1 MANNLTTNDGA
12 IETGLRADVMRLS
25 MENKN
30 LLSNKDSIYVGTGDA
45 TSVNVGGSTITIST
59 TKALEKGSDNTVLSV
74 VGGNLGYNKV
84 NPNMVQ
90 TGVTYNITSQTAL
103 NCENAS
109 RASFSYVADIA
120 TYPAVDGE
128 PSGETIETRFNNNT
142 AVMFGLTQRVEL
154 IESMMNK
161 GVELLTSSPV
171 YGFTVNVNGQEYRI
185 GTIAFIKTAC
195 VRYYNSCFLGGT
207 IELDQMKANNENFA
221 GLEAFYKNGEVAT
234 CSLNLNVNNK
244 NYLPQQDV
252 EFYINTDVKIRY
264 DSKVGTGDG
273 SDSYAWLS
281 SFVGQPLC
289 LKIKTDGSMTLQAFG
304 IPEVTKTSGSSSS
317 PINYF
322 RTEFGK
328 YNNNL
333 ADYYKQP
340 IKVPTLLP
348 VIQIYYRPKIND

>member
-30 LLSNKDSIYVGTGDA
+30 LLSNKDSIYVGTGDT
-45 TSVNVGGSTITIST
+45 TSVNVGGSTITIPT

-84 NPNMVQ
+84 NPDLVQ

-120 TYPAVDGE
+120 AYPAVEGE
-128 PSGETIETRFNNNT
+128 PSGETIATRFSDNTT
-142 AVMFGLTQRVEL
+142 AVSNLTQRVAR
-154 IESMMNK
+154 IEGMMSK
-161 GVELLTSSPV
+161 GVELLTSSSA
-171 YGFTVNVNGQEYRI
+171 YGFTVSVDGQEYRI
-185 GTIAFIKTAC
+185 GTIAFIKAAC

-207 IELDQMKANNENFA
+207 ITLDRMKENNENFA

-244 NYLPQQDV
+244 NYLPQQDI

-264 DSKVGTGDG
+264 DSKVGINNG
-273 SDSYAWLS
+273 SSSYAWLS

-289 LKIKTDGSMTLQAFG
+289 LKIKTDGSITLQAFG
-304 IPEVTKTSGSSSS
+304 IPEVTKTSGSSSE

-322 RTEFGK
+322 RTELGE
-328 YNNNL
+328 YNSNL

-340 IKVPTLLP
+340 IKTPQTLP
-348 VIQIYYRPKIND
+348 IIKIYYLPKIND